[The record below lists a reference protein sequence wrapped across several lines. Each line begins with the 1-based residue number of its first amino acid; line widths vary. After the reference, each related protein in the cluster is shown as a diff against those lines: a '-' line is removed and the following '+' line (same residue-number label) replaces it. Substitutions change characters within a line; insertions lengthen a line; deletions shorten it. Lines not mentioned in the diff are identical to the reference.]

1 MPVLPDKLLELSV
14 SAEIWAFRYL
24 CRLTLAEQRA
34 WKHPITKVA
43 FEEQLQGTQLWSGP
57 YCPKSRKL
65 QVNAMPGK
73 LPGQLSTSLP
83 RFPLCGQV
91 TAWAISSQE
100 WQSKWCVPRRQQIR
114 ESWFSEWTSLERS
127 LPDINGCYRWLSDR
141 PTAGKPR
148 ADQGQP
154 TWLQA
159 QQQCTVSFTR
169 TRRLSKVPFNL
180 RILHLSHNANL
191 EEHG

>member
-1 MPVLPDKLLELSV
+1 MPVPPDKLLELSV
-14 SAEIWAFRYL
+14 SAEIWALRYL

-34 WKHPITKVA
+34 WKHPVTKVA

-57 YCPKSRKL
+57 YCPKSRTL

-100 WQSKWCVPRRQQIR
+100 WQSKWCVPRRRQIR
-114 ESWFSEWTSLERS
+114 ESWFPEWTSLERS
-127 LPDINGCYRWLSDR
+127 LPWHQWMLQVTFRQTNSRETQSW
-141 PTAGKPR
+141 PR
-148 ADQGQP
+148 SAYLVESP
-154 TWLQA
+154 A
-159 QQQCTVSFTR
+159 AMHSV
-169 TRRLSKVPFNL
+169 
-180 RILHLSHNANL
+180 LH
-191 EEHG
+191 